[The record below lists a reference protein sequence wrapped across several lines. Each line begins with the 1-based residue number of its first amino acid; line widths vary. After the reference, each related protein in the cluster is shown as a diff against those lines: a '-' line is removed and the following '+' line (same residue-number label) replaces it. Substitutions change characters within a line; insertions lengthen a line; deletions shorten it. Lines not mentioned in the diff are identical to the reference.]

1 MYNFRLIK
9 STEKILDD
17 YKSYILSTF
26 HTDSELYNDQ
36 IERLVNG
43 GYELLKGPHLQLTD
57 NYKKE
62 KSIRELTD
70 SFLSKEFLRLNSNK
84 FNPWMKKPD
93 VKNIL

>member
-1 MYNFRLIK
+1 MYNFRPIK

-43 GYELLKGPHLQLTD
+43 GYEFLLLYFLKTIIQVDKQGISSVL
-57 NYKKE
+57 KK
-62 KSIRELTD
+62 KLIKR
-70 SFLSKEFLRLNSNK
+70 
-84 FNPWMKKPD
+84 
-93 VKNIL
+93 